1 MSQINHHRTATQ
13 KRTLRVRMKVR
24 GTTTRPRLTVHR
36 SNKSM
41 FMQVVDDQ
49 TGKTLAATSTVTIE
63 KGTKT
68 EKTTAAATKLA
79 QELKK
84 QKISKIVFDRGG
96 YRYHGRV
103 KAVAEAMREQGLEV

>member
-1 MSQINHHRTATQ
+1 
-13 KRTLRVRMKVR
+13 
-24 GTTTRPRLTVHR
+24 
-36 SNKSM
+36 M
-41 FMQVVDDQ
+41 FMQVIDDQ
-49 TGKTLAATSTVTIE
+49 TGKTLAATSTTTIK

-68 EKTTAAATKLA
+68 EKTTAAAGELA
-79 QELKK
+79 QQLKK